1 MPTMEIELEEQPPRS
16 SMGKKPRWGT
26 AQFLAL
32 AAIPLLGYQIW
43 TLIPWSL
50 SGPHQVLD
58 HRSVGSASWDAAWAI
73 QIALSVIVVGIG
85 VRLWREYRRER
96 RLTFDAMLFI
106 GLLLTVF
113 WDTVVN
119 FVQPLWFY
127 STNWIN
133 LNDWWGHAP
142 LVVSPAAGHGPFP
155 VWALVVLYP
164 CFLAEC
170 WLTSSILRAA
180 RRRWPAISPARLVIV
195 AFVMACSIGACL
207 SMIMI
212 LPHLWGGAGMGV
224 SILGGDYRWPVAE
237 FLYIGFWSTT
247 LVSLRFFVDG
257 RGHRLTERGLD
268 HLRPTTR
275 TTVRLL
281 ATIAFCNLSVIVW
294 SLPVLLTGF
303 YARPYP
309 NYPQH
314 LSNVVC
320 DTPALPAA
328 TAYGPCPGTA
338 GFRIP
343 LTQH

>member
-1 MPTMEIELEEQPPRS
+1 MPTNVIEAEEQPPRLAS
-16 SMGKKPRWGT
+16 RKKPEWGF

-43 TLIPWSL
+43 TVTAWLL
-50 SGPHQVLD
+50 SGPYQVLD
-58 HRSVGSASWDAAWAI
+58 HRNVGSASWDAAWAI
-73 QIALSVIVVGIG
+73 QIALSVG
-85 VRLWREYRRER
+85 VAAISVKLWREYRRER

-106 GLLLTVF
+106 GLVLTVF

-119 FVQPLWFY
+119 FIQPLWFY
-127 STNWIN
+127 STDWIN
-133 LNDWWGHAP
+133 LNEWWGHAP

-155 VWALVVLYP
+155 VWALLGLYP

-170 WLTSSILRAA
+170 WMTSSILAKVQ
-180 RRRWPAISPARLVIV
+180 RRWPAISPVRLVVI
-195 AFVMACSIGACL
+195 AFVMACAIGACL
-207 SMIMI
+207 SMVMI
-212 LPHLWGGAGMGV
+212 LPHLWGGAGMGP
-224 SILGGDYRWPVAE
+224 SILGGDYRWPFAE

-247 LVSLRFFVDG
+247 LVSLRFFVDD
-257 RGHRLTERGLD
+257 RGQRLTELGLD
-268 HLRPTTR
+268 HLRPRTR

-281 ATIAFCNLSVIVW
+281 ATIAFCNLSVILW
-294 SLPVLLTGF
+294 SVLVLFTGL

-328 TAYGPCPGTA
+328 TGYGPCPGTP

-343 LTQH
+343 LRQH

>member
-1 MPTMEIELEEQPPRS
+1 M
-16 SMGKKPRWGT
+16 
-26 AQFLAL
+26 
-32 AAIPLLGYQIW
+32 
-43 TLIPWSL
+43 
-50 SGPHQVLD
+50 
-58 HRSVGSASWDAAWAI
+58 
-73 QIALSVIVVGIG
+73 
-85 VRLWREYRRER
+85 
-96 RLTFDAMLFI
+96 FI

-180 RRRWPAISPARLVIV
+180 QRRWPAISPARLVIV